1 MKIVLDSGILI
12 GFSQT
17 CFLPLMPEIKSKIGE
32 LIITTG
38 VKYECIDRVRNN
50 MKFKLSSLRIEE
62 YINEFVFT
70 VVSGSKEL
78 NEKTN
83 RILNLSNSI
92 FSINNN
98 PLHLVDFGEAECLAL
113 LGLTNADCLAI
124 DERTTRML
132 VEAPEALLEVLKRK
146 YRNKS
151 ITLNSEKYEKFQQ
164 EIGKVT
170 VIRSVDLFSYAYEQ
184 KLIPEYMLKRE
195 FLKSALYSLKFNGC
209 SVSFEEIDEYVNQLG
224 Q

>member
-17 CFLPLMPEIKSKIGE
+17 CFLPLMPEIKKNIGD
-32 LIITTG
+32 LIITNG
-38 VKYECIDRVRNN
+38 VKYECVDRVRNN

-70 VVSGSKEL
+70 VINGSKEL

-113 LGLTNADCLAI
+113 LGLTNANCLAI

-132 VEAPEALLEVLKRK
+132 VEYPEGLLEVLKRK
-146 YRNKS
+146 YRNKK
-151 ITLNSEKYEKFQQ
+151 IIFNAEKYQKFKE
-164 EIGKVT
+164 EIGDVS
-170 VIRSVDLFSYAYEQ
+170 VIRSVDLFSYAYES
-184 KLIPEYMLKRE
+184 KIIPAYMLNKE
-195 FLKSALYSLKFNGC
+195 YLKSALYSLKFNGC
-209 SVSFEEIDEYVNQLG
+209 AVSFEEIDEYIKRV
-224 Q
+224 

>member
-17 CFLPLMPEIKSKIGE
+17 CFLPLMPEIKKNIGE
-32 LIITTG
+32 LIVTTG
-38 VKYECIDRVRNN
+38 VKYECVDRVRNN
-50 MKFKLSSLRIEE
+50 MKYKLSSLRIEE
-62 YINEFVFT
+62 YIDEFVFT
-70 VVSGSKEL
+70 VVGGSKEL

-132 VEAPEALLEVLKRK
+132 VEYPEGLLEVLKRK
-146 YRNKS
+146 YRNKK
-151 ITLNSEKYEKFQQ
+151 IVFNAEKYEKFKE
-164 EIGKVT
+164 EIGNVS
-170 VIRSVDLFSYAYEQ
+170 VIRSVDLLSYAYES
-184 KLIPEYMLKRE
+184 KIIPSYMLKKE
-195 FLKSALYSLKFNGC
+195 YLKSALYALKFNGC
-209 SVSFEEIDEYVNQLG
+209 AVSFEEIDEYINKV
-224 Q
+224 